1 MILVITHT
9 LERNEYDAYGRLIAE
24 KGSVWVSHGVDTETG
39 KTVILPGDKWK
50 DFQHNCV
57 LYEGEWYLK

>member
-9 LERNEYDAYGRLIAE
+9 LERNEYDAYGKLIAE

-39 KTVILPGDKWK
+39 KTVILPGDKWV
-50 DFQHNCV
+50 DFQHNCAN
-57 LYEGEWYLK
+57 YGGEWYLK